1 MLVDSHCHLEQCQ
14 DPLSCLE
21 RAAQAQVT
29 RVVGVS
35 EDEAS
40 GRQLLALRSQAPGLL
55 VGLGFHP
62 MKSVSTPQ
70 PEIDA
75 CLAFVAENLAQADLL
90 GEVGLDFKYAKELEQ
105 QNHQR
110 LLLERQL
117 ELADRARKPIN
128 LHSRW
133 AQRQTLE
140 VAVAFTRATGLGA
153 QLHWFTQST
162 KLIRIANREGVYISA
177 GPSLLHSEEA
187 RRVAGAIDRHLMLL
201 ETDSPVSFG
210 ERPAE
215 PAWVR
220 QVAECLAG
228 IWDCSWQEVAHQT
241 TENFDRYL
249 TAGAKPAE

>member
-14 DPLSCLE
+14 DPLACLE
-21 RAAQAQVT
+21 RARQAQVS

-40 GRQLLALRSQAPGLL
+40 GRQLLALRDQAPGLL

-62 MKSVSTPQ
+62 MKSVSTPVA
-70 PEIDA
+70 EIEA
-75 CLAFVAENLAQADLL
+75 CLKFVAEHLEQADLL
-90 GEVGLDFKYAKELEQ
+90 GEVGLDFKYAKSPEQ
-105 QNHQR
+105 QTHQR

-117 ELADRARKPIN
+117 ELAQAAGKPIN

-162 KLIRIANREGVYISA
+162 KLVRIANREGVYISA
-177 GPSLLHSEEA
+177 GPSLLYSEEA
-187 RRVAGAIDRHLMLL
+187 RRVAGAVEQHLLLL
-201 ETDSPVSFG
+201 ETDSPVPFG

-220 QVAECLAG
+220 PVAECLAG
-228 IWDCSWQEVAHQT
+228 LWGVSWEEVAAIT
-241 TENFDRYL
+241 TANFDRYL
-249 TAGAKPAE
+249 TAGAKPT